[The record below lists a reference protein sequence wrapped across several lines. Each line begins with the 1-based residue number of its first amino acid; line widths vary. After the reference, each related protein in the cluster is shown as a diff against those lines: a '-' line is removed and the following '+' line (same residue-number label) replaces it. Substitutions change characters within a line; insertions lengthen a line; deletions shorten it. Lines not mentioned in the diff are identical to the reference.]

1 MADFIDFLAIA
12 LNDKTEK
19 KLVTEF
25 VEIMKPSS
33 AEAIEKWFK
42 RKGYEDISLEDCK
55 RIAANRENVVHTGDV
70 SLKGNY

>member
-1 MADFIDFLAIA
+1 MADFIDFLAMT

-19 KLVTEF
+19 KLGTEF
-25 VEIMKPSS
+25 VEIVKSSS
-33 AEAIEKWFK
+33 AEDIEKWFK
-42 RKGYEDISLEDCK
+42 GKGYEDISLEECK